1 MSYSASDLQ
10 MDADRQL
17 RTLGYEICG
26 DDDDGGWYWTIG
38 SFRSTSANLA
48 FDSAAEATADAV
60 RDLVQRG
67 GELLA
72 AARLAVS
79 RWSEGDLAEAIR
91 ELDVCVKA
99 FPVVAETDGVGT
111 GDPSVD
117 R

>member
-10 MDADRQL
+10 IDADQQL
-17 RTLGYEICG
+17 RALGYEICG
-26 DDDDGGWYWTIG
+26 DDDDEGWYWTIG
-38 SFRSTSANLA
+38 SFRSTSVQLA

-60 RDLVQRG
+60 RDLMQRS

-79 RWSEGDLAEAIR
+79 RWSNGDLAEAIR
-91 ELDVCVKA
+91 ELDVCAKA
-99 FPVVAETDGVGT
+99 FSVVTVADGDSAD
-111 GDPSVD
+111 DPSVD